1 MKKYIAV
8 AVAQNSKSSIVS
20 KDEAH
25 IWAAKCL
32 ADNPK
37 LAVIHICEV
46 IETAERTLPT
56 IETKQFFCE
65 LDEPAS
71 KAIAA

>member
-8 AVAQNSKSSIVS
+8 AAQNYKSSIVS
-20 KDEAH
+20 KDDAH
-25 IWAAKCL
+25 LWAAKCL
-32 ADNPK
+32 ADNRK
-37 LAVIHICEV
+37 LTVIHICEV
-46 IETAERTLPT
+46 IETAERTTPT